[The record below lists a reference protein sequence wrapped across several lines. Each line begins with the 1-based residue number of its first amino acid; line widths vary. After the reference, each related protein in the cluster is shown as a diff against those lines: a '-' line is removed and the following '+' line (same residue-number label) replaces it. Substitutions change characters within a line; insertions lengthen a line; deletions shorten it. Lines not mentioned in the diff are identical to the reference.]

1 MPDARGRAGYHGV
14 PRRRPWPD
22 DGGAMQSP
30 VSPSAAARPRQM
42 SCVCFDRKQPCARGQ
57 ERRSGANA
65 QGGPIFR
72 SPLMTD
78 YHYSGPLPFNRQY
91 RIQQNFFVSADV
103 GPDMTIVLDF
113 DLSLGLGGRTSGGT
127 DFNGN
132 ATGPTDQSI
141 FVGVYNASAAV
152 SNNGN
157 RFITWEDVHSAHD
170 QIIALAQSPLP
181 DIPLTG
187 GPFLSLKLLAN
198 AEAVLL
204 DDAIFQE
211 NGGPGIIALFIKAL

>member
-1 MPDARGRAGYHGV
+1 
-14 PRRRPWPD
+14 
-22 DGGAMQSP
+22 
-30 VSPSAAARPRQM
+30 
-42 SCVCFDRKQPCARGQ
+42 
-57 ERRSGANA
+57 
-65 QGGPIFR
+65 
-72 SPLMTD
+72 MTD

-157 RFITWEDVHSAHD
+157 RFIGRMF
-170 QIIALAQSPLP
+170 IARMIRSLLLRNRRFPTFRSPA
-181 DIPLTG
+181 G
-187 GPFLSLKLLAN
+187 RSCR
-198 AEAVLL
+198 
-204 DDAIFQE
+204 
-211 NGGPGIIALFIKAL
+211 